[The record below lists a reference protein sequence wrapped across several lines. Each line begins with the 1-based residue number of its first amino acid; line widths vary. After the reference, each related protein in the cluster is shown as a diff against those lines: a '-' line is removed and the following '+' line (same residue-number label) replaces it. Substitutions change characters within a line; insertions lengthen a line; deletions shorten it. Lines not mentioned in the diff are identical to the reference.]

1 MKKQSMSDIP
11 ALDQL
16 RAEFARVASADAES
30 PRSPRVRPRLVALA
44 LLTFAAAATTVVAL
58 RSISGDRAREQAAA
72 ERRGGDAVAPPAPA
86 FAGHGIAYSNVGE
99 LIRASDLILIGTV
112 QETIVARV
120 IGEGPDDQFP
130 TRILHTT
137 VAVEEELRGAA
148 PKSSVVVS
156 TPELAFQGP
165 GVEDWREPGV
175 EDWRQPERRVLLFL
189 TRSPDPNDPD
199 VYVPANLAYL
209 QTTFFAVGDEI
220 EMTVGGDVNGLS
232 QRIAAMRV
240 PELRERAR
248 GASG

>member
-1 MKKQSMSDIP
+1 MNKQSMSDIP

-44 LLTFAAAATTVVAL
+44 LLTFVAAATTVVAL

-86 FAGHGIAYSNVGE
+86 FAGHGDAYTNVGQ

-112 QETIVARV
+112 EDSVVAEV
-120 IGEGPDDQFP
+120 VGEGPDDAFP
-130 TRILHTT
+130 TRTLHTT
-137 VAVEEELRGAA
+137 IAVEEELRGAA
-148 PKSSVVVS
+148 PDSRIVVR
-156 TPELAFQGP
+156 TDELAFRGP
-165 GVEDWREPGV
+165 GI

-189 TRSPDPNDPD
+189 TRSSEVDRPGF
-199 VYVPANLAYL
+199 YVPANLAFL
-209 QTTFFAVGDEI
+209 QTAFFARGDEI

-232 QRIAAMRV
+232 QRIAAMRL

-248 GASG
+248 SASG